1 MRLVPDS
8 TFRAGSQKKGN
19 QFVTDCPRVGWFR
32 VVYSLEVAPPSA
44 PDLQEVQ
51 IPKPLALPMIAA
63 QRPVMLANSPALK
76 VAGVKAVS
84 VVALVPAT
92 GVGCRVVPQAA
103 IPGTIVGAADAA
115 LFWQAVVPVPAR
127 VESNFTVTDVGTTPV
142 RVLDVRSATTPRLT
156 V

>member
-8 TFRAGSQKKGN
+8 TFRAGSQKKG
-19 QFVTDCPRVGWFR
+19 QSVCTDCPRVGWFR
-32 VVYSLEVAPPSA
+32 LVYSSFEPPSA

-63 QRPVMLANSPALK
+63 QRPVMLANSPALR

-84 VVALVPAT
+84 VVAVVPAA

-142 RVLDVRSATTPRLT
+142 RVLEVRSATTPRLT

>member
-1 MRLVPDS
+1 
-8 TFRAGSQKKGN
+8 
-19 QFVTDCPRVGWFR
+19 
-32 VVYSLEVAPPSA
+32 
-44 PDLQEVQ
+44 
-51 IPKPLALPMIAA
+51 
-63 QRPVMLANSPALK
+63 MLANSPGLR

-84 VVALVPAT
+84 VVATVPAT

-103 IPGTIVGAADAA
+103 KPGTIDAAVAVAA
-115 LFWQAVVPVPAR
+115 LFEQLVPAR

>member
-1 MRLVPDS
+1 MP
-8 TFRAGSQKKGN
+8 
-19 QFVTDCPRVGWFR
+19 QFGWFR
-32 VVYSLEVAPPSA
+32 VVYRSFCPPSA

-63 QRPVMLANSPALK
+63 QRPVMLANSPGLK

-84 VVALVPAT
+84 VVAVVPAT

-103 IPGTIVGAADAA
+103 IPVTGASVAADVAA
-115 LFWQAVVPVPAR
+115 LFWQAVEPVPAR
-127 VESNFTVTDVGTTPV
+127 VASNFTVTDVGTTPV
-142 RVLDVRSATTPRLT
+142 RVLEVKSATTPRLT